1 MWIYTR
7 KTGIQPIKIMDLSEK
22 TGMQPSK
29 MWGVAKPKKNC
40 INETQ
45 QKEGERAKEPL
56 KTGKLLIRSLN
67 YANKWAWF

>member
-1 MWIYTR
+1 V
-7 KTGIQPIKIMDLSEK
+7 DLHKKDWDSTHQNHGFKRENWDATFK
-22 TGMQPSK
+22 DV
-29 MWGVAKPKKNC
+29 GVAKPKKNC

-67 YANKWAWF
+67 